1 MAGLTARHLQ
11 AIHTLL
17 RNRHSSA
24 PLNATWQRIH
34 ELLEVGEPRGKLLHF
49 DEPMLRILRQEA
61 ERESGAANL
70 LAGVPYG
77 DRLQAARDGLRDEK
91 VAPLRPDEGFVLVRG
106 RLPAPLPELLP
117 QTSLRVPLAYLADAA
132 IERIVVIEN
141 LDSFD
146 CWEQYLM
153 PAELADALVLYRG
166 HGGLARG
173 TRRLLGELAGRVQ
186 VTFFGDFDPAG
197 LTIAATLPDT
207 SSILVPVLSDGLLRS
222 GHRQHFLLQ
231 HRAARYLD
239 SSELGGWQ
247 GLWDEM
253 KERGLSIKQQHM
265 LALQSELRTVAR
277 LE

>member
-17 RNRHSSA
+17 RNRHNSA

-34 ELLEVGEPRGKLLHF
+34 ELLEVGEPRGRLLHF

-61 ERESGAANL
+61 ERESGADNL
-70 LAGVPYG
+70 LAGVSYG

-91 VAPLRPDEGFVLVRG
+91 LAPLRPDYGFVLVSG
-106 RLPAPLPELLP
+106 RLPAPLPELPP

-146 CWEQYLM
+146 CWEQYPI
-153 PAELADALVLYRG
+153 PAELHDALILYRG

-173 TRRLLGELAGRVQ
+173 TRRLLGRLAGRVQ

-197 LTIAATLPDT
+197 LAIAAMLPGA
-207 SSILVPVLSDGLLRS
+207 SAVLVPELSDSLLRS
-222 GHRQHFLLQ
+222 GHRQHFQLQ
-231 HRAARYLD
+231 HRAVRYLD

-247 GLWDEM
+247 ALWEKM
-253 KERGLSIKQQHM
+253 KGHGLSIKQQHM
-265 LALQSELRTVAR
+265 LALGSELRLISRRA
-277 LE
+277 